1 MFHSG
6 KGKDMSNINTVDTAL
21 ESAASTEKELQ
32 LVKQQTEMKAGEA
45 LLRETSRALME
56 QKEKRAE
63 KKEQEQPRDTAEIS
77 ERHRAPRTGKTI
89 SESGI
94 AGWCLEMQGKD
105 WEAFLNWQPDPD
117 EELSKQL
124 QELSRLYLTLLEAV
138 LKYAEGEN
146 LAEQL
151 GRLDALLAQKLNL
164 LMEQELAQLISLLEQ
179 TGQTEAADRVRA
191 GLYRQTA
198 GRTLSP
204 RAAHALFSQGT
215 SVRGR
220 NSGTAAGGSAGGT
233 GRETGIHRS
242 AGHALC
248 RGSSASS
255 SLSDEGMIYQ
265 SSGKQNVRFQQTYH
279 IQQSSWKEQIRQR
292 NEVIRSARSG
302 IAENTF
308 QKGSARSCSG
318 NELKMANRFAAHI
331 NSGGNLFKNP
341 AISAR
346 NEEVTGLLA
355 AVMSIKGQVYA
366 GEAGQRALVARP
378 LQDVIEKM
386 IDLYLNRKGA
396 SAVYYHT
403 LTVYKQTK
411 DPKKAIRDGQEY
423 ACRQFREKQKDPAY
437 QKSAPYA
444 KESGFFRILL
454 KGLSPEK
461 EFALGVH
468 VLQKDWQDFLSAIG
482 KGTSGLSEMER
493 HSPWRAVAGMGKQR
507 AGGGAGAG
515 RMGKF
520 LLGAAAFLLLG
531 VLAAVFLRIL

>member
-1 MFHSG
+1 
-6 KGKDMSNINTVDTAL
+6 
-21 ESAASTEKELQ
+21 
-32 LVKQQTEMKAGEA
+32 
-45 LLRETSRALME
+45 
-56 QKEKRAE
+56 
-63 KKEQEQPRDTAEIS
+63 
-77 ERHRAPRTGKTI
+77 
-89 SESGI
+89 
-94 AGWCLEMQGKD
+94 
-105 WEAFLNWQPDPD
+105 
-117 EELSKQL
+117 
-124 QELSRLYLTLLEAV
+124 
-138 LKYAEGEN
+138 
-146 LAEQL
+146 
-151 GRLDALLAQKLNL
+151 
-164 LMEQELAQLISLLEQ
+164 
-179 TGQTEAADRVRA
+179 
-191 GLYRQTA
+191 
-198 GRTLSP
+198 
-204 RAAHALFSQGT
+204 
-215 SVRGR
+215 
-220 NSGTAAGGSAGGT
+220 
-233 GRETGIHRS
+233 
-242 AGHALC
+242 
-248 RGSSASS
+248 
-255 SLSDEGMIYQ
+255 MIYQ

-515 RMGKF
+515 MLGKF

-531 VLAAVFLRIL
+531 VLAAVFLWIL